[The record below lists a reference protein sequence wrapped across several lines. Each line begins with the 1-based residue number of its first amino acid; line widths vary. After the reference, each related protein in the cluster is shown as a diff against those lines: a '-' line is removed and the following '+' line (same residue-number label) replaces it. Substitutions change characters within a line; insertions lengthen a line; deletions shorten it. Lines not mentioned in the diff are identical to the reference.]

1 MILNKYKY
9 KYIHNYRL
17 GSSAEH
23 RMYCILLSI
32 ITGLEKNEY
41 LSKKL

>member
-1 MILNKYKY
+1 MILNNINT
-9 KYIHNYRL
+9 YIIIGL
-17 GSSAEH
+17 VAVQSTE
-23 RMYCILLSI
+23 CILLNI